1 MPQRDANWQSM
12 DYMLATVSLLYY
24 RDGMT
29 QEAIARRLGLSR
41 PTIVAYLR
49 RAREEGITEIRIAG
63 AAFSSNRLSRDLCEA
78 FGLADVFVAPTQ
90 GAEDADDPKLGVRA
104 AARIGA
110 MALWDIASPGGRIG
124 IAWGETLDL
133 LVRAMP
139 SGRIADLS
147 IYQVIGA
154 MRSPLMYAAEYSAI
168 RIAAALNAAC
178 NTLHAPALLS
188 TPEMAAALRREQII
202 AEQLEQFDYLSCIAF
217 TVGGTGPTAHIAQA
231 GLVTAEELGR
241 LRDLGAVGVVC
252 GRLIDC
258 QGRIMDVALHD
269 RMIGIS
275 STQFLAVPTRLG
287 VVGGLERLDA
297 LRAALAGQWITHL
310 VVDSQLALALMA
322 GVDSDSN

>member
-1 MPQRDANWQSM
+1 MPQCDANWQSM

-41 PTIVAYLR
+41 PTIVTYLR

-78 FGLADVFVAPTQ
+78 FGLADVFIAPTE
-90 GAEDADDPKLGVRA
+90 GADDPDDPKLGVRTV
-104 AARIGA
+104 ARIGA
-110 MALWDIASPGGRIG
+110 MALCDIASPGGRIG

-133 LVRAMP
+133 LARAMP
-139 SGRIADLS
+139 NGRIADLS

-154 MRSPLMYAAEYSAI
+154 MRSPLMHAAEYSAI

-188 TPEMAAALRREQII
+188 TPEVAAALRREQII
-202 AEQLEQFDYLSCIAF
+202 AEQLEQFDHLSCIAF
-217 TVGGTGPTAHIAQA
+217 TVGGTGPAAHIAQA

-241 LRDLGAVGVVC
+241 LRDIGAVGVVC

-258 QGRIMDVALHD
+258 RGRVMDVALHD

-275 STQFLAVPTRLG
+275 GTQFLAVPTRLG

-310 VVDSQLALALMA
+310 VVDDQLALALMA
-322 GVDSDSN
+322 RVESSNN